1 MEYFGVPSQQGVL
14 CPHKNCRLMK
24 VEQICVFFLGGAEME
39 QFFIALTQIGIFLIL
54 ICVGILTVKIKIFD
68 GHSLADVS
76 KLVMQISLPSY
87 IFINA
92 VSSATRQSLIDS
104 LMVVPIAVVLYII
117 LIIVSAMIEKAFRL
131 QGNRK
136 SVFRASLIFGNI
148 GFMGIPLVAALYPD
162 TALLYVSIFTIVD
175 QMFFWTYGVLLT
187 KPVSDERQKISPANL
202 KNLLSPPLLAIILA
216 IIFIV
221 TGIHIPEVFS
231 SVLTVIGS
239 TSMPLA
245 LIYIGGVLC
254 TSDIRPVLKCG
265 ELYAGIIIKMIVLPV
280 VCYLIMCRGGI
291 TVDMAGTL
299 AFIVAL
305 PGIEMVPMLAMTNGS
320 DGDYAVCAIM
330 MTTIA
335 CLITLPIVSLC
346 ISLVG

>member
-1 MEYFGVPSQQGVL
+1 
-14 CPHKNCRLMK
+14 
-24 VEQICVFFLGGAEME
+24 ME

-54 ICVGILTVKIKIFD
+54 ICVGILSVKVKVLD
-68 GHSLADVS
+68 AHSLAATS
-76 KLVMQISLPSY
+76 RLVIQISLPCY

-92 VSSATRQSLIDS
+92 VSSATRQSLFDS

-117 LIIVSAMIEKAFRL
+117 LIAVSAGVERAFHLR
-131 QGNRK
+131 GDRK
-136 SVFRASLIFGNI
+136 NVFRASLVFGNI
-148 GFMGIPLVAALYPD
+148 GFMGIPLIIALYPD
-162 TALLYVSIFTIVD
+162 TGLLYVSIFTIVD
-175 QMFFWTYGVLLT
+175 QLVFWTYGVLLT
-187 KPVSDERQKISPANL
+187 KPVSAEQQKISPANL
-202 KNLLSPPLLAIILA
+202 KNLLSPPLVAIVLA

-221 TGIHIPEVFS
+221 AGIHIPTILS
-231 SVLTVIGS
+231 SSLTAVGN

-254 TSDIRPVLKCG
+254 TSDIRPVLRCG
-265 ELYAGIIIKMIVLPV
+265 ELYAGIVSKMVLLPV
-280 VCYLIMCRGGI
+280 LCYLVMCFIGI
-291 TVDMAGTL
+291 ANDMAGTL

-305 PGIEMVPMLAMTNGS
+305 PGIEMVPMLAKSNGS

-346 ISLVG
+346 VSLLG

>member
-1 MEYFGVPSQQGVL
+1 
-14 CPHKNCRLMK
+14 
-24 VEQICVFFLGGAEME
+24 ME

-54 ICVGILTVKIKIFD
+54 ICVGILTMKIKIFD
-68 GHSLADVS
+68 AHSLEAIS

-92 VSSATRQSLIDS
+92 ISSATRQSLIDS
-104 LMVVPIAVVLYII
+104 LIIVPIAVVLYII
-117 LIIVSAMIEKAFRL
+117 LVIVSAIIEKGFGL

-175 QMFFWTYGVLLT
+175 QIIFWTYGVLLT
-187 KPVSDERQKISPANL
+187 KPVSDEKQKISPESL
-202 KNLLSPPLLAIILA
+202 KNLLSPPLVAIVLA

-221 TGIHIPEVFS
+221 AGVRIPEVFS
-231 SVLTVIGS
+231 SALTVIGN

-245 LIYIGGVLC
+245 LIYIGGILC

-265 ELYAGIIIKMIVLPV
+265 ELYAGIILKMIILPV
-280 VCYLIMCRGGI
+280 VCYLVMSNAGI
-291 TVDMAGTL
+291 AGDMAGTL

-305 PGIEMVPMLAMTNGS
+305 PGIEMVPMLAMTSGS

>member
-1 MEYFGVPSQQGVL
+1 
-14 CPHKNCRLMK
+14 
-24 VEQICVFFLGGAEME
+24 ME

-54 ICVGILTVKIKIFD
+54 ICVGILTVKVKIL
-68 GHSLADVS
+68 GEHSLEAVS
-76 KLVMQISLPSY
+76 KLVIQVSLPCY

-92 VSSATRQSLIDS
+92 INSATRQSLAES
-104 LMVVPIAVVLYII
+104 LMIVPIAIVLYII
-117 LIIVSAMIEKAFRL
+117 LIIVSAMIEKAFHL
-131 QGNRK
+131 HGNREK
-136 SVFRASLIFGNI
+136 VFRASLVFGNI
-148 GFMGIPLVAALYPD
+148 GFMGIPLVTALYPE

-175 QMFFWTYGVLLT
+175 QLFFWTYGVLLT
-187 KPVSDERQKISPANL
+187 KPVSDGKQKISPANL
-202 KNLLSPPLLAIILA
+202 KNLLSPPLLAIVLA
-216 IIFIV
+216 IIFIIAN
-221 TGIHIPEVFS
+221 IHIPEVFS
-231 SVLTVIGS
+231 SSLIAIGN

-265 ELYAGIIIKMIVLPV
+265 ELYAGIIIKMIILPV
-280 VCYLIMCRGGI
+280 VCYLVLNLG
-291 TVDMAGTL
+291 VASDMAGTL

-305 PGIEMVPMLAMTNGS
+305 PGIEMVPMLAKTSGS

>member
-1 MEYFGVPSQQGVL
+1 
-14 CPHKNCRLMK
+14 
-24 VEQICVFFLGGAEME
+24 ME

-54 ICVGILTVKIKIFD
+54 ICVGIITVKIKILD
-68 GHSLADVS
+68 SHSLTSVS

-92 VSSATRQSLIDS
+92 INSATRQSLIDS
-104 LMVVPIAVVLYII
+104 LMIVPIAII
-117 LIIVSAMIEKAFRL
+117 LYLILVIISAIIEKIFGL

-136 SVFRASLIFGNI
+136 NVYRASLIFGNI
-148 GFMGIPLVAALYPD
+148 GFMGIPLVTALYPG

-175 QMFFWTYGVLLT
+175 QIFFWTYGVLLT
-187 KPVSDERQKISPANL
+187 KPTSNDKQKISLSTL
-202 KNLLSPPLLAIILA
+202 KNLLSPPLLAIVLA
-216 IIFIV
+216 TIFIIAE
-221 TGIHIPEVFS
+221 IHIPEILS
-231 SVLTVIGS
+231 SSLIAIGN

-245 LIYIGGVLC
+245 LIYIGGVLF

-265 ELYAGIIIKMIVLPV
+265 ELYVGILVKMILLPV
-280 VCYLIMCRGGI
+280 ACYFIMCVIGI
-291 TVDMAGTL
+291 ASDMAGTL

-305 PGIEMVPMLAMTNGS
+305 PGIEMVPMLAKTNGS

-335 CLITLPIVSLC
+335 CLLTLPIVSLC
-346 ISLVG
+346 ISFIIL

>member
-1 MEYFGVPSQQGVL
+1 
-14 CPHKNCRLMK
+14 
-24 VEQICVFFLGGAEME
+24 ME
-39 QFFIALTQIGIFLIL
+39 QFLIALVQIGIFLIL
-54 ICVGILTVKIKIFD
+54 ICVGFATVKIKIFD
-68 GHSLADVS
+68 AHSLAAVS

-92 VSSATRQSLIDS
+92 ISSATRQSLIDS
-104 LMVVPIAVVLYII
+104 FLIVPIAVLLYLI
-117 LIIVSAMIEKAFRL
+117 LIVVSAAIEKVFGL
-131 QGNRK
+131 QGNQK

-148 GFMGIPLVAALYPD
+148 GFMGIPLVTALYPGS
-162 TALLYVSIFTIVD
+162 ALLYVSVFTIVD
-175 QMFFWTYGVLLT
+175 QIFFWTYGVVLT
-187 KPVSDERQKISPANL
+187 KPVSDEKQKISPENL
-202 KNLLSPPLLAIILA
+202 KNLLSPPLLAIVLAIVFILA
-216 IIFIV
+216 GV
-221 TGIHIPEVFS
+221 HIPEVFAS
-231 SVLTVIGS
+231 SLTAIGN

-265 ELYAGIIIKMIVLPV
+265 ELYAGIAVKMILMPV
-280 VCYLIMCRGGI
+280 VCYLVMCGVGLPG
-291 TVDMAGTL
+291 DMAGTL

-305 PGIEMVPMLAMTNGS
+305 PGIEMVPMLANSSGS

-346 ISLVG
+346 ISLIG